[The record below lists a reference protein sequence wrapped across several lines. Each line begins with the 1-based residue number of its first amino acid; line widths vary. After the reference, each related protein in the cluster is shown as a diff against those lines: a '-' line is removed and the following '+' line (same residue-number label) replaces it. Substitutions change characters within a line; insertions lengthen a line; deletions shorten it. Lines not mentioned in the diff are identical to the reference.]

1 MCFSQGINEQTS
13 QAMMLSVWLSLP
25 YIAVGHWAHRE
36 IQKAS
41 VKEAST
47 IKSSGRES
55 SLEIRHW
62 NLMVP

>member
-1 MCFSQGINEQTS
+1 MCFSQGINEQTA

-25 YIAVGHWAHRE
+25 YITVRHWAHRE
-36 IQKAS
+36 IQKAPM
-41 VKEAST
+41 KKAST
-47 IKSSGRES
+47 IKSCRES